1 MCDRKKENH
10 NRSTLIQNS
19 KLEAS
24 QQQPQS
30 NGQQRLF
37 PSVMQWLKNI
47 TFFCS
52 HGQLSHYTDKQ
63 TGNQSAAIAMP
74 LTLHNYGWLM
84 HGRRSIRLWIKGLQN
99 TGRRHIKAI
108 LKLITVSI
116 EFCKSHFGN
125 KPSTCDER
133 R

>member
-47 TFFCS
+47 TFFAVMGNY
-52 HGQLSHYTDKQ
+52 HIILTNKQ
-63 TGNQSAAIAMP
+63 E
-74 LTLHNYGWLM
+74 
-84 HGRRSIRLWIKGLQN
+84 IRAQ
-99 TGRRHIKAI
+99 
-108 LKLITVSI
+108 
-116 EFCKSHFGN
+116 
-125 KPSTCDER
+125 P
-133 R
+133 